1 MTGTRRLILLR
12 HAKSDWPD
20 VPDRDRP
27 LAKRGRR
34 DAPKIGRWLREHAY
48 VPEVVICSDARRA
61 RQTWDRVAR
70 ELGGSPSVTFE
81 PRAYAASATTLLYLV
96 MELPATSRTALLIGH
111 NPGVSELAT
120 SLALPPDGDD
130 APIRFPTAAV
140 AVLDFPGDW
149 ADLAPG
155 QARLTDFTTPPTSDG
170 AGMEGTLAPVVIAV
184 DDLRGDLMSLTFSSG
199 PLSGSAPETVNYR
212 IDGPAHKLLMQ
223 GFPRRLRAVLGGQT
237 VFDTTRAM
245 LLHETGLPPQVYVP
259 LDDIR
264 ADLIQPTDHH
274 TYCPFK
280 GTASYWTVT
289 AGGQVAENAI
299 WGYPEPNDEASWL
312 QGYAGFYWNAMDEW
326 YDEDERVEGHLR
338 DPYHRVDVRRSS
350 RPVRVLLGDTVLA
363 ETTSPLLLSETG
375 LPNRFYIP
383 AADVRQD
390 LLEES
395 DKHTVC
401 PYKGTASYWTISAGD
416 RKLADAVWS
425 YPQAEGDSAAVSGY
439 LSFLHDDLTVEVGE
453 PASR

>member
-1 MTGTRRLILLR
+1 
-12 HAKSDWPD
+12 
-20 VPDRDRP
+20 
-27 LAKRGRR
+27 
-34 DAPKIGRWLREHAY
+34 
-48 VPEVVICSDARRA
+48 
-61 RQTWDRVAR
+61 
-70 ELGGSPSVTFE
+70 
-81 PRAYAASATTLLYLV
+81 
-96 MELPATSRTALLIGH
+96 
-111 NPGVSELAT
+111 
-120 SLALPPDGDD
+120 
-130 APIRFPTAAV
+130 
-140 AVLDFPGDW
+140 
-149 ADLAPG
+149 
-155 QARLTDFTTPPTSDG
+155 
-170 AGMEGTLAPVVIAV
+170 
-184 DDLRGDLMSLTFSSG
+184 MSLTRSSG

-212 IDGPAHKLLMQ
+212 IDGPAHKLLMHV
-223 GFPRRLRAVLGGQT
+223 FPRRVRAVLGGQT

-264 ADLIQPTDHH
+264 ADLIQPADHH

-299 WGYPEPNDEASWL
+299 WAYPEPNDEAGWL
-312 QGYAGFYWNAMDEW
+312 EGYAGFYWNAMDEW
-326 YDEDERVEGHLR
+326 YDEDERVEGHIR

-401 PYKGTASYWTISAGD
+401 PYKGTASYWTVSAGD

>member
-1 MTGTRRLILLR
+1 
-12 HAKSDWPD
+12 
-20 VPDRDRP
+20 
-27 LAKRGRR
+27 
-34 DAPKIGRWLREHAY
+34 
-48 VPEVVICSDARRA
+48 
-61 RQTWDRVAR
+61 
-70 ELGGSPSVTFE
+70 
-81 PRAYAASATTLLYLV
+81 
-96 MELPATSRTALLIGH
+96 
-111 NPGVSELAT
+111 
-120 SLALPPDGDD
+120 
-130 APIRFPTAAV
+130 
-140 AVLDFPGDW
+140 
-149 ADLAPG
+149 
-155 QARLTDFTTPPTSDG
+155 
-170 AGMEGTLAPVVIAV
+170 
-184 DDLRGDLMSLTFSSG
+184 
-199 PLSGSAPETVNYR
+199 
-212 IDGPAHKLLMQ
+212 
-223 GFPRRLRAVLGGQT
+223 LRAVLGGQT

-299 WGYPEPNDEASWL
+299 WGYPEPNDEAGWL
-312 QGYAGFYWNAMDEW
+312 EGYAGFYWNAMDEW

>member
-1 MTGTRRLILLR
+1 M
-12 HAKSDWPD
+12 A
-20 VPDRDRP
+20 
-27 LAKRGRR
+27 
-34 DAPKIGRWLREHAY
+34 
-48 VPEVVICSDARRA
+48 
-61 RQTWDRVAR
+61 
-70 ELGGSPSVTFE
+70 
-81 PRAYAASATTLLYLV
+81 
-96 MELPATSRTALLIGH
+96 
-111 NPGVSELAT
+111 
-120 SLALPPDGDD
+120 
-130 APIRFPTAAV
+130 
-140 AVLDFPGDW
+140 
-149 ADLAPG
+149 
-155 QARLTDFTTPPTSDG
+155 
-170 AGMEGTLAPVVIAV
+170 GTLAPVVIAV
-184 DDLRGDLMSLTFSSG
+184 DDLRGVLMSLTLSSG

-212 IDGPAHKLLMQ
+212 IDGPAHKLLMHQ
-223 GFPRRLRAVLGGQT
+223 FPRRVRAVLGGQT

-245 LLHETGLPPQVYVP
+245 LLHETGLLPQVYVP

-299 WGYPEPNDEASWL
+299 WGYPEPNDEAGWL
-312 QGYAGFYWNAMDEW
+312 EGYAGFYWNAMDEW